1 MDLTYDF
8 RTTSSILCG
17 VLCGER
23 NAVKYTFNSNTN
35 KCTLY
40 GEGYGTA
47 SSTNTFHL
55 FPSQDSLEDVA
66 TGKPASA
73 SSVYL
78 LNIASMAVDTIETD
92 DSMFHSAVDD
102 SQPWWLLDLGETRV
116 IHEVQILPRRN
127 CCHYRFHDIDIR
139 IGDVQPAN
147 GDFSSFTPFSTYKG
161 PYSAALGRLSCARG
175 DGLSG
180 RFVVIMRV
188 IRNGPDDYP
197 LHIADVNIFVQK

>member
-1 MDLTYDF
+1 MGLTYDF
-8 RTTSSILCG
+8 RTTFSMLCG

-23 NAVKYTFNSNTN
+23 RAVKYTFNSNTN

-47 SSTNTFHL
+47 SSTNTFL
-55 FPSQDSLEDVA
+55 MFPSQDSLEDVA

-78 LNIASMAVDTIETD
+78 QVSSNNSSSVA
-92 DSMFHSAVDD
+92 D

-127 CCHYRFHDIDIR
+127 CCPFRFHDIEIR

-147 GDFSSFTPFSTYKG
+147 GNFSSFTPFSTYKG

-180 RFVVIMRV
+180 RFVVIIKV
-188 IRNGPDDYP
+188 IPGDQYV
-197 LHIADVNIFVQK
+197 LQVADVNIFVQK